1 MAMIDTETAVTAVGV
16 ILAVMPHV
24 AALFGV
30 PAWIAKIG
38 AVQAVYDILA
48 GNYRKAKSQK

>member
-1 MAMIDTETAVTAVGV
+1 MIDTETAVTAVGLV
-16 ILAVMPHV
+16 LAVMPHV

-38 AVQAVYDILA
+38 AVQGVYDILA
-48 GNYRKAKSQK
+48 GNYRKAKSKAD